1 MTSTELAS
9 GTSTVDSAD
18 FNSVLGNVHAPRSIE
33 NRVRSTKVEVME
45 WAVSDQPCG
54 GRIIFHDLE
63 KINY

>member
-18 FNSVLGNVHAPRSIE
+18 FNSMLGNVHAPRSIE

-45 WAVSDQPCG
+45 WAV
-54 GRIIFHDLE
+54 
-63 KINY
+63 